1 MSGVS
6 SRQLR
11 PISLLLLLLTLAGCL
26 RTRPEIIIV
35 TQTSLPATGEIPPT
49 DVQSTPTVAELPEGL
64 IVPTPDPIRTGGE
77 QAALE
82 YVVKS
87 GDTLSTI
94 AAAHGVSLE
103 TLLSVNNLADPN
115 ILAVGQVLRLP
126 EPPDTQSSNF
136 KIIPDGRL
144 VRGPGSRLFDV
155 AEFISEQP
163 GYIRT
168 AVDIVD
174 GDILSATQIVER
186 VALEFS
192 VDARLLLALLEYRA
206 HWLTDTDPSEE
217 ARIHPLG
224 AGPNAFGVERNGLYR
239 QLTWAADQL
248 NAGYYRW
255 KYGGLTTVEFEDGL
269 RVMFAPGLNAGTI
282 GLQYMLSQFNAE
294 PAWRHDISPDGF
306 YRLYVQYFGDPFIN
320 AIEPL
325 VPTGIQQ
332 PTLALPFS
340 NSEVWFY
347 TGGPHGGWGS
357 GSAWS
362 AVDFAPPDD
371 ITKVD
376 SSCYIS
382 QHWATAVAPGVI
394 ARTDEGVVVLDLEGD
409 GDESTGWSILYLH
422 LAAEGRITEGAR
434 VNTGDR
440 LGNPSC
446 EGGFS
451 NGTHLHIARRYN
463 GEWIPADCTT
473 CPLDQSKPTFVL
485 GGWTV
490 YGLPGQEYQGGLW
503 AGEDR
508 RIAEQGRLTTDN
520 LVGWR

>member
-1 MSGVS
+1 
-6 SRQLR
+6 
-11 PISLLLLLLTLAGCL
+11 
-26 RTRPEIIIV
+26 
-35 TQTSLPATGEIPPT
+35 
-49 DVQSTPTVAELPEGL
+49 
-64 IVPTPDPIRTGGE
+64 
-77 QAALE
+77 
-82 YVVKS
+82 
-87 GDTLSTI
+87 
-94 AAAHGVSLE
+94 
-103 TLLSVNNLADPN
+103 
-115 ILAVGQVLRLP
+115 
-126 EPPDTQSSNF
+126 
-136 KIIPDGRL
+136 
-144 VRGPGSRLFDV
+144 
-155 AEFISEQP
+155 
-163 GYIRT
+163 
-168 AVDIVD
+168 
-174 GDILSATQIVER
+174 DILSATQIVER

-248 NAGYYRW
+248 NAGSYRW

-382 QHWATAVAPGVI
+382 QHWATA
-394 ARTDEGVVVLDLEGD
+394 R
-409 GDESTGWSILYLH
+409 
-422 LAAEGRITEGAR
+422 
-434 VNTGDR
+434 
-440 LGNPSC
+440 
-446 EGGFS
+446 
-451 NGTHLHIARRYN
+451 
-463 GEWIPADCTT
+463 
-473 CPLDQSKPTFVL
+473 
-485 GGWTV
+485 
-490 YGLPGQEYQGGLW
+490 
-503 AGEDR
+503 
-508 RIAEQGRLTTDN
+508 
-520 LVGWR
+520 

>member
-1 MSGVS
+1 
-6 SRQLR
+6 
-11 PISLLLLLLTLAGCL
+11 LLLLTLAGCL

-115 ILAVGQVLRLP
+115 ILSVGQVLRLP

-144 VRGPGSRLFDV
+144 VRGPGSLLFDV

-282 GLQYMLSQFNAE
+282 GLQYMLIQFNAE

-320 AIEPL
+320 A
-325 VPTGIQQ
+325 
-332 PTLALPFS
+332 
-340 NSEVWFY
+340 
-347 TGGPHGGWGS
+347 
-357 GSAWS
+357 
-362 AVDFAPPDD
+362 
-371 ITKVD
+371 
-376 SSCYIS
+376 
-382 QHWATAVAPGVI
+382 
-394 ARTDEGVVVLDLEGD
+394 
-409 GDESTGWSILYLH
+409 
-422 LAAEGRITEGAR
+422 
-434 VNTGDR
+434 
-440 LGNPSC
+440 
-446 EGGFS
+446 
-451 NGTHLHIARRYN
+451 
-463 GEWIPADCTT
+463 
-473 CPLDQSKPTFVL
+473 
-485 GGWTV
+485 
-490 YGLPGQEYQGGLW
+490 
-503 AGEDR
+503 
-508 RIAEQGRLTTDN
+508 
-520 LVGWR
+520 

>member
-1 MSGVS
+1 MSGVF
-6 SRQLR
+6 SRQIGWLA
-11 PISLLLLLLTLAGCL
+11 LLFALAGCL

-35 TQTSLPATGEIPPT
+35 TQTSLPVTVGIPST
-49 DVQSTPTVAELPEGL
+49 DVQPTSTVAELPAGL
-64 IVPTPDPIRTGGE
+64 IVPTPDPIRAAGE
-77 QAALE
+77 LAALE
-82 YVVKS
+82 YVVQA

-103 TLLSVNNLADPN
+103 TLLSANNLANPDV
-115 ILAVGQVLRLP
+115 LAVGQVLRLP
-126 EPPDTQSSNF
+126 EPPDIQSSDF

-155 AEFISEQP
+155 AEFISQQP
-163 GYIRT
+163 GYIRVAT
-168 AVDIVD
+168 DEVN

-206 HWLTDTDPSEE
+206 HWLTDTNPSEE

-224 AGPNAFGVERNGLYR
+224 AGPNAFGVERDGLYR

-255 KYGGLTTVEFEDGL
+255 KYSGLTTVEFEDGP
-269 RVMFAPGLNAGTI
+269 RVLFAPGLNAGTI
-282 GLQYMLSQFNAE
+282 GVQYMLSQFNSE
-294 PAWRHDISPDGF
+294 PAWRRDISADGL

-332 PTLALPFS
+332 PALALPFAS
-340 NSEVWFY
+340 SEVWFY

-371 ITKVD
+371 ITTVD
-376 SSCYIS
+376 SSCYVS
-382 QHWATAVAPGVI
+382 QFWATAAASGVI
-394 ARTDEGVVVLDLEGD
+394 ARTAEGVVVLDLEGD

-422 LAAEGRITEGAR
+422 LAAEGRIVEGTR
-434 VNTGDR
+434 VNVGDR

-463 GEWIPADCTT
+463 GEWIPADCTA
-473 CPLDQSKPTFVL
+473 CSPDQAKPAFVM
-485 GGWTV
+485 GGWAV